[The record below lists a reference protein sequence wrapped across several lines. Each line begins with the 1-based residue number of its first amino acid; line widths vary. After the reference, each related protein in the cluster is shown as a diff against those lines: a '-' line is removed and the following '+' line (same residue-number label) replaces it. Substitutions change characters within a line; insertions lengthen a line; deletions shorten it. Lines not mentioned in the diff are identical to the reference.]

1 MKYEFKR
8 MGEVYL
14 FESLLNKHSIKYNV
28 EKKACGECG
37 VHRGKYLVE
46 AISDNVALTDEL
58 YVLASDD

>member
-8 MGEVYL
+8 RGEVYL
-14 FESLLNKHSIKYNV
+14 FETLLNKNLIKYNV

-37 VHRGKYLVE
+37 IHRGKYLVE
-46 AISDNVALTDEL
+46 VISDDIALTDEL